1 MQESFSLYT
10 GSSQLQHLRVRDCPK
25 LVLLADAITAE
36 SPVSTF
42 HITNVRHVEFHPE
55 AVTVSGL
62 QSLSVNTSESLI
74 FHQNSLK
81 SSMVES
87 QAVTIH
93 IQNIQSAN
101 IKQKAFAGLKSFSAE
116 NIEDLV
122 LEHNSFK
129 LKVPTEEP
137 TINLEFLNIS
147 SSLSPNV
154 FSSSFKSITIQK
166 SKIDA
171 VNAKAFSGLYINNIT
186 FEDVSIN
193 RIEKLAF
200 SDNTIINSLTFT
212 GCNISS
218 LSQKC
223 VVAGISRFV
232 LDNSVIQ
239 SVSKHGAIN
248 ATVATVEIT
257 NNRFRTLGEESFQF
271 VSWDSVL
278 IANNTFDFL
287 EQGSLNAI
295 KAPSEDLDSHFS
307 FQNNIISGANVRS
320 LVTQIPSHVRS
331 QVGGNMFGHTCDCKV
346 DTYLRSITGHS
357 SLSSPFLSLTSLL
370 TNTSSCRVAANQ
382 LACFPQVSSTSTTT
396 SANQIVHYLE
406 TLCVPG
412 SPQPPCLHQAH
423 GDTQLGAG
431 NKTTLGQSFYEDFIV
446 LFQVKTTKGILLFLL
461 FCVLCLVITVAI
473 CVGFIWVHR

>member
-1 MQESFSLYT
+1 MQESFSFYT
-10 GSSQLQHLRVRDCPK
+10 GSSQLQRLQVANCPK

-36 SPVSTF
+36 SPVSSF
-42 HITNVRHVEFHPE
+42 HISNVRHVEFHPE
-55 AVTVSGL
+55 AVSVSSNL
-62 QSLSVNTSESLI
+62 QSLTVNRSESLI

-81 SSMVES
+81 SPMVES
-87 QAVTIH
+87 QTVTIK

-101 IKQKAFAGLKSFSAE
+101 IKQRAFAGLKSFSAE

-154 FSSSFKSITIQK
+154 FPSSFKSIKIQK
-166 SKIDA
+166 SRIDA

-193 RIEKLAF
+193 RIERLAF
-200 SDNTIINSLTFT
+200 SDNTIISSLAFT
-212 GCNISS
+212 RCNISS

-232 LDNSVIQ
+232 LNNCVIQ

-271 VSWDSVL
+271 VSWDSVV
-278 IANNTFDFL
+278 ITNNTFDFL

-295 KAPSEDLDSHFS
+295 KAPSADLDSRFT
-307 FQNNIISGANVRS
+307 FQHNIISGANVRS
-320 LVTQIPSHVRS
+320 LVTQIPSQVRS
-331 QVGGNMFGHTCDCKV
+331 LVGGNMFGHTCDCRV
-346 DTYLRSITGHS
+346 RTYVKSITGHT

-370 TNTSSCRVAANQ
+370 TNTSSCR
-382 LACFPQVSSTSTTT
+382 LARSQQSCFPQGST
-396 SANQIVHYLE
+396 AEIVGYLE

-412 SPQPPCLHQAH
+412 SPQPVCLHQSE
-423 GDTQLGAG
+423 GDTGLGPG
-431 NKTTLGQSFYEDFIV
+431 NKTSLGKSFYEDFIV

>member
-1 MQESFSLYT
+1 MT
-10 GSSQLQHLRVRDCPK
+10 DCPK

-55 AVTVSGL
+55 AVSVFSL
-62 QSLSVNTSESLI
+62 QRLTVNTSESLI

-87 QAVTIH
+87 QTVSVEIG
-93 IQNIQSAN
+93 NIQSAN
-101 IKQKAFAGLKSFSAE
+101 IKQKAFAGLARFRAE

-154 FSSSFKSITIQK
+154 FPSSFKSITIRK

-200 SDNTIINSLTFT
+200 SDNTIISSLAFT
-212 GCNISS
+212 RCNISS

-248 ATVATVEIT
+248 ATVATVEMT

-271 VSWDSVL
+271 VSWDSVV
-278 IANNTFDFL
+278 ITNNTFDFL
-287 EQGSLNAI
+287 EQGALNAI
-295 KAPSEDLDSHFS
+295 KAPSEGLDSHFT
-307 FQNNIISGANVRS
+307 FQNNIISSANKRA
-320 LVTQIPSHVRS
+320 LVTQIPSHVTS
-331 QVGGNMFGHTCDCKV
+331 LVGGNMFGRTCDCNV
-346 DTYLRSITGHS
+346 ATYVRSITGHS
-357 SLSSPFLSLTSLL
+357 SLSSPFISLTNLL
-370 TNTSSCRVAANQ
+370 TNTSSCRLASNH
-382 LACFPQVSSTSTTT
+382 LACFPRVSTTP
-396 SANQIVHYLE
+396 IVHYLE
-406 TLCVPG
+406 TLCVAG
-412 SPQPPCLHQAH
+412 SPQPACLHQAH

-431 NKTTLGQSFYEDFIV
+431 HGNRTTLGKSFYEDFIV